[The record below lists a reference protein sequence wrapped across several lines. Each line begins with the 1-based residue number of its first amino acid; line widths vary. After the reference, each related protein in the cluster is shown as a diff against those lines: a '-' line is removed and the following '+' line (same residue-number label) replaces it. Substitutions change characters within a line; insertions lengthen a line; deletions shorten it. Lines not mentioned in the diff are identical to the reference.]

1 MTTKH
6 AQKNLA
12 VMFTDISGFT
22 RHTETISREALM
34 ARIEQHNALLMPI
47 VAHYDGHVVK
57 SIGDAL
63 LITFESPTNA
73 VQCGMLMQHRLRGFN
88 AGKPAAD
95 QLHIK
100 VSVNSGEVTVTE
112 DDVFGDPVN
121 VAAKIEKATS
131 PDEVYFTEA
140 VFLAMNKAEVPNAF
154 VKTFRPR
161 GIDSQ
166 EIKLYRVLQD
176 EDDPVYRHVV
186 DGAHI
191 DEEAVKTRAAALS
204 SVAGKEVGR
213 TRDAVAHLLAEQQK
227 ATRTL
232 LIALGLGVV
241 VLGGAV
247 LGGIAIFGGRGG
259 PSEEQ
264 RAVDAARAYLAAGK
278 REDALHV
285 ATDFVAKHGSS
296 AAIEALQGE
305 IRIAARNEALAKA
318 RELFASGKDT
328 EAAVAIRSAYK
339 DEVAPDGEAAALL
352 ARADA
357 WGRARRELGAGRTVE
372 ARKAAQEAAG
382 GLPPP
387 EALATLLAQVD
398 ALETARKAVVGVP
411 TLDAARA
418 AIQALVTAY
427 GARTADPA
435 AAAALSDAVS
445 AEVCA
450 IAAEEGRAKAVER
463 LKARTDEFPG
473 VTSIDHLR
481 KCLDLSSLSA
491 YAKVPELR
499 RIWASGHYDHEETA
513 KLLADLKE
521 HGKTDAD
528 YLFWVGKAMHDVSKA
543 NDLAI
548 ADGMWMVEEA
558 EKLDPGVLDR
568 HASDLFDLAM
578 DWITWSEGAGSLA
591 RRVLRDRFYE
601 KAKDRLVAGLT
612 ADRDSGDTKVPNLDL
627 RANCFAILAE
637 KGDAKV
643 VTDRVAFLNVML
655 EKFVIP
661 GGDGRPSLSAAH
673 AKALFAAAPLEAAE
687 VTRLRGMIEGE
698 IDAAGA
704 KEGPFGAIADA
715 PRNLRVLLD
724 TLLEVAG
731 TK

>member
-1 MTTKH
+1 MATKH
-6 AQKNLA
+6 AQKNLT

-88 AGKPAAD
+88 DGKPVPD

-191 DEEAVKTRAAALS
+191 DEEALKTRAAALS

-213 TRDAVAHLLAEQQK
+213 TRDAVAHLVAEQQK

-232 LIALGLGVV
+232 LIALGLGVL

-278 REDALHV
+278 RDDALHV
-285 ATDFVAKHGSS
+285 ATDFVTKHGSS
-296 AAIEALQGE
+296 AAIEALQNE
-305 IRIAARNEALAKA
+305 IRIATRNEALGKA
-318 RELFASGKDT
+318 REPPRRGQGLRRRRRDPHRVQGRGRP
-328 EAAVAIRSAYK
+328 E
-339 DEVAPDGEAAALL
+339 GEAAALL

-357 WGRARRELGAGRTVE
+357 WGRARRALGTGDTVE
-372 ARKAAQEAAG
+372 ARKAATEAAG

-387 EALATLLAQVD
+387 
-398 ALETARKAVVGVP
+398 
-411 TLDAARA
+411 
-418 AIQALVTAY
+418 
-427 GARTADPA
+427 
-435 AAAALSDAVS
+435 
-445 AEVCA
+445 
-450 IAAEEGRAKAVER
+450 
-463 LKARTDEFPG
+463 
-473 VTSIDHLR
+473 
-481 KCLDLSSLSA
+481 
-491 YAKVPELR
+491 R
-499 RIWASGHYDHEETA
+499 RSRASGPRSTR
-513 KLLADLKE
+513 
-521 HGKTDAD
+521 
-528 YLFWVGKAMHDVSKA
+528 S
-543 NDLAI
+543 
-548 ADGMWMVEEA
+548 
-558 EKLDPGVLDR
+558 R
-568 HASDLFDLAM
+568 SR
-578 DWITWSEGAGSLA
+578 A
-591 RRVLRDRFYE
+591 RR
-601 KAKDRLVAGLT
+601 
-612 ADRDSGDTKVPNLDL
+612 S
-627 RANCFAILAE
+627 
-637 KGDAKV
+637 
-643 VTDRVAFLNVML
+643 
-655 EKFVIP
+655 
-661 GGDGRPSLSAAH
+661 S
-673 AKALFAAAPLEAAE
+673 
-687 VTRLRGMIEGE
+687 
-698 IDAAGA
+698 
-704 KEGPFGAIADA
+704 A
-715 PRNLRVLLD
+715 PRRS
-724 TLLEVAG
+724 TAPAPRSRRS
-731 TK
+731 

>member
-1 MTTKH
+1 MTKKH
-6 AQKNLA
+6 AQKNLT

-34 ARIEQHNALLMPI
+34 ARIEQHNTLLMPI
-47 VAHYDGHVVK
+47 VAHYDGHIVK

-63 LITFESPTNA
+63 LITFESPTNG
-73 VQCGMLMQHRLRGFN
+73 VQCGMLMQHRLRTFN
-88 AGKPAAD
+88 AGKPPAE

-131 PDEVYFTEA
+131 PDEVYFTES

-154 VKTFRPR
+154 VKSFRPR
-161 GIDSQ
+161 GADSL
-166 EIKLYRVLQD
+166 EIKLYRVVQD
-176 EDDPVYRHVV
+176 EDDPVYRGVV

-191 DEEAVKTRAAALS
+191 DEEAMKAKAAALS

-213 TRDAVAHLLAEQQK
+213 TRDALAHLVAEQQK

-232 LIALGLGVV
+232 LIAIGLGVV

-247 LGGIAIFGGRGG
+247 LGAIAIFGGRGG
-259 PSEEQ
+259 PTEEQ

-285 ATDFVAKHGSS
+285 AADFVGKHGSS
-296 AAIEALQGE
+296 PAIESLQNE
-305 IRIAARNEALAKA
+305 IRVAARNEALAQA
-318 RELFASGKDT
+318 RELFAQGKET
-328 EAAVAIRSAYK
+328 EAAVTIRTAWK
-339 DEVAPDGEAAALL
+339 DVPAPEGDAGALL

-357 WGRARRELGAGRTVE
+357 WGRARHELAAGNTVE
-372 ARKAAQEAAG
+372 ARKAAMEAAG

-387 EALATLLAQVD
+387 EALAAVIAQVD
-398 ALETARKAVVGVP
+398 ALEAARKAVIGAP
-411 TLDAARA
+411 TIDGARA

-427 GARTADPA
+427 GAKTADPA
-435 AAAALSDAVS
+435 ATAALSDAVS
-445 AEVCA
+445 AEACA
-450 IAAEEGRAKAVER
+450 IAAEEGREKAMERLTARIDEFPGITAVER
-463 LKARTDEFPG
+463 L
-473 VTSIDHLR
+473 R
-481 KCLDLSSLSA
+481 KCIDLASLSA

-499 RIWASGHYDHEETA
+499 RAWTSSRWDHPETA
-513 KLLADLKE
+513 KLLGDLKE

-528 YLFWVGKAMHDVSKA
+528 YLFHVGKAMHDVSKS

-558 EKLDPGVLDR
+558 EKVDPGVLDR
-568 HASDLFDLAM
+568 HAADLFDLAM
-578 DWITWSEGAGSLA
+578 DWIVWSEGDGSLA

-601 KAKDRLVAGLT
+601 KAKDRLVEGLN
-612 ADRDSGDTKVPNLDL
+612 ADRVSGDEKVPNLDM

-643 VTDRVAFLNVML
+643 VTDRNTFLKTML
-655 EKFVIP
+655 GKFVIP
-661 GGDGRPSLSAAH
+661 DGEGRPSLSSAH
-673 AKALFAAAPLEAAE
+673 AKALFASAPLEDTE
-687 VTRLRGMIEGE
+687 VTRLRAMIEGE
-698 IDAAGA
+698 IDAASS
-704 KEGPFGAIADA
+704 KEGPFGSIADG
-715 PRNLRVLLD
+715 PKNLRLLLD

-731 TK
+731 KK